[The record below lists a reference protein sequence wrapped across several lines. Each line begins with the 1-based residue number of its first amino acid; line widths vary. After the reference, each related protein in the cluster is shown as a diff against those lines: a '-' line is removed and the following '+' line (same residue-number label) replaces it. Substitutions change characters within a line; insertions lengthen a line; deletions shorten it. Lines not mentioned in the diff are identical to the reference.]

1 MSYRLKAPP
10 ATIWITGLSAAGKT
24 TLATALF
31 NELKNTYSNVE
42 FWDGEFLRE
51 KAKNLNYSTRSRCEL
66 AFHNAQLCIKA
77 NKRGKCIVIT
87 GITHKAYTRRK
98 IRGIFHHYLEIFL
111 QSDVQTC
118 ASRDFKGNYEKAL
131 RGEYDNFIGVTE
143 PYEEYEEYDFK
154 IETNRMG
161 ITECTQTL
169 LGFVL
174 PRLEEMD
181 Q

>member
-1 MSYRLKAPP
+1 M
-10 ATIWITGLSAAGKT
+10 
-24 TLATALF
+24 
-31 NELKNTYSNVE
+31 
-42 FWDGEFLRE
+42 
-51 KAKNLNYSTRSRCEL
+51 
-66 AFHNAQLCIKA
+66 
-77 NKRGKCIVIT
+77 IT
-87 GITHKAYTRRK
+87 GITHKAETRRK
-98 IRGIFHHYLEIFL
+98 IRGIFHHYLEVFL

-118 ASRDFKGNYEKAL
+118 AKRDFKGNYEKAL

-143 PYEEYEEYDFK
+143 PYEEYGEYDFK